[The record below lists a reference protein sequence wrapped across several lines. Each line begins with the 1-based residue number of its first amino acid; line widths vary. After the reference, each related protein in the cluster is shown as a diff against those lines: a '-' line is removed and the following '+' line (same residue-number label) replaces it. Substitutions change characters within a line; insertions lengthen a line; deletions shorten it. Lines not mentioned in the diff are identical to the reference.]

1 MDNHDTRD
9 RASALK
15 KAIVE
20 IRSLRAQLAH
30 AECRSAEPVAIVGC
44 ALRFPGVTDPESY
57 WRLIVDGGD
66 AITGIPSD
74 RWDVD
79 AFYDPDPDC
88 PGKMYVRHGGFLNDA
103 DRFDASFFGISPR
116 EAASMDPQQRL
127 FLEVAWEALENA
139 GLSAD
144 RMSNSPTGVYVG
156 ISNCDY
162 GRLLFADSGNLD
174 VYASLGT
181 NFSVIAGRLSYLLG
195 LHGPSMAL
203 DTACSSS
210 LVAVHLA
217 CQSLRSGESSTAI
230 AGGVNLM
237 LTPEVHISFCKAGML
252 ARDGRCKPFDAAADG
267 YVRSEGCGVVVLKRL
282 SDALKDGDRIRAVIR
297 GSAVNQDGRSS
308 GLTAPNGPSQEAVI
322 RASLASANIAP
333 EAIDYVETHGTGT
346 SLGDPI
352 EFGAL
357 GAALCTDR
365 SPETPL
371 RIGSVKANLGH
382 LEAAAGMAGLI
393 KTVLCLENQT
403 LPPQIH
409 FDTPSQHLDWGKWPI
424 QVSTAPM
431 PWIRQNGPRVAGVSS
446 FGFSGTNAHLI
457 VEQAP
462 PPQARGKEAP
472 LALVTVSGKTE
483 DARRS
488 AADILA
494 THLSDQPG
502 LHLGDVAHTCNI
514 GRVHHPFRAA
524 VVAESRAE
532 LAESLQALAEG
543 RQDSRTRLGWAPAGE
558 SPEVVFLF
566 TGQGAQYPQM
576 GAGFTTIVRCFA
588 QSLTGA
594 LRYYRQS
601 SIYHCWI

>member
-1 MDNHDTRD
+1 M
-9 RASALK
+9 A
-15 KAIVE
+15 
-20 IRSLRAQLAH
+20 
-30 AECRSAEPVAIVGC
+30 
-44 ALRFPGVTDPESY
+44 
-57 WRLIVDGGD
+57 
-66 AITGIPSD
+66 
-74 RWDVD
+74 
-79 AFYDPDPDC
+79 
-88 PGKMYVRHGGFLNDA
+88 
-103 DRFDASFFGISPR
+103 
-116 EAASMDPQQRL
+116 
-127 FLEVAWEALENA
+127 
-139 GLSAD
+139 
-144 RMSNSPTGVYVG
+144 NSPTGVYVG

-162 GRLLFADSGNLD
+162 GRLLFEDSGNLD

-181 NFSVIAGRLSYLLG
+181 NYSVIAGRLSYLLG

-237 LTPEVHISFCKAGML
+237 LTPEVHVSFCKAGML

-322 RASLASANIAP
+322 RAALANANIEP

-393 KTVLCLENQT
+393 KTVLCLENRPCLLRFT
-403 LPPQIH
+403 SIPPS
-409 FDTPSQHLDWGKWPI
+409 PHLDWGEWPI

-431 PWIRQNGPRVAGVSS
+431 PWTQNGPRVAGVSS

-462 PPQARGKEAP
+462 RRRRAERKLPLPGYRLGKDRRRAP
-472 LALVTVSGKTE
+472 CCS
-483 DARRS
+483 R
-488 AADILA
+488 ILA
-494 THLSDQPG
+494 THLSDHPG

-524 VVAESRAE
+524 VVAGSCAE
-532 LAESLQALAEG
+532 LAESLRALAEG
-543 RQDSRTRLGWAPAGE
+543 RQDSRTRLGWAPAGRIAGSRISY
-558 SPEVVFLF
+558 SPDRARS
-566 TGQGAQYPQM
+566 TRKW

-588 QSLTGA
+588 QNSTGA

-601 SIYHCWI
+601 SIYRCWI